1 MKITPLITITAAIA
15 AWFFPWWSVV
25 IAAGIIG
32 LIANPKTSALAYAA
46 GFAGVGLA
54 WSAYALFLN
63 FQNQGLLA
71 GKIATIFHL
80 PNSTTLISVTIL
92 IGSLLGGFGCMT
104 GALLRKIFE
113 K

>member
-1 MKITPLITITAAIA
+1 MKITPIITIVAAIA

-25 IAAGIIG
+25 VAAGLVG
-32 LIANPKTSALAYAA
+32 LIANPKTAAIGYAA

-54 WSAYALFLN
+54 WSMYALFLN

-71 GKIATIFHL
+71 GKIATIFNL
-80 PNSTTLISVTIL
+80 PNSAMLITITIL

-104 GALLRKIFE
+104 GTLLRKIFE